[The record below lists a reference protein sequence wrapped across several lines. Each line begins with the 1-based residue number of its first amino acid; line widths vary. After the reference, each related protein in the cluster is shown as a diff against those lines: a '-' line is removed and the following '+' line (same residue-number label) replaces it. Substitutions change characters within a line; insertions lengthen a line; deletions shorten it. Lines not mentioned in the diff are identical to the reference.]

1 MFRGSV
7 GPPWPTGFTSLFAHH
22 IVERLPLADALITAA
37 EDAISFLKCSSAP
50 SSVI

>member
-22 IVERLPLADALITAA
+22 IVERLPLADVLITAA
-37 EDAISFLKCSSAP
+37 RVSKRSAFHF
-50 SSVI
+50 V